1 MDIVLSH
8 VKKSYPDTPVFEDL
22 SLTFAQ
28 GGIHCV
34 LGESGSGKTTLLHL
48 IGGITPCDAGT
59 VEGAERVSCL
69 FQEERL
75 LPNLTVL
82 GNVEYVLCRFPRA
95 ERRTMAEQA
104 LRLAH
109 IADEGERYPGE
120 LSGGMAQRV
129 SMARAFA
136 YPSDVLLMDEPFHAL
151 DLGLK
156 LRLMRT
162 LKETLRGDRRTVV
175 FVTHDLDEAL
185 LLADEVFVFG
195 KKPSGVT
202 LHLELDPCEGL
213 RDLSDPAMVDC
224 KRRLTQCMLAQCEE
238 GGGLSALPSD
248 GAG

>member
-8 VKKSYPDTPVFEDL
+8 VKKSYPGTPVFEDL
-22 SLTFAQ
+22 SLTFAG

-48 IGGITPCDAGT
+48 IGGITPCDGGT

-82 GNVEYVLCRFPRA
+82 GNVEYVLSRFPKA
-95 ERRTMAEQA
+95 ERRAMAERA
-104 LRLAH
+104 LGLAH
-109 IADEGERYPGE
+109 IAGAKNRYPGE

-162 LKETLRGDRRTVV
+162 LKESLRETGRTAV

-185 LLADEVFVFG
+185 LLADEIFVFG

-202 LHLELDPCEGL
+202 FHSVLESCEGL
-213 RDLSDPAMVDC
+213 RDLSDPVMVDC
-224 KRRLTQCMLAQCEE
+224 KKRLTRCMLDR
-238 GGGLSALPSD
+238 GD
-248 GAG
+248 GAEPFSSFPLD